1 MTKDHSPSQTYL
13 KAFLS
18 LDRPN
23 FLNIYRKSDPSK
35 PFLSRPSKVCYEKNG
50 DGNTRF
56 KNHLIL
62 RSFLQPIEQRWP
74 NVISDLEEQKIKKG
88 TLGVIAAYLAY
99 LKLLSPVAK
108 RCNTSLIAQDLNNIR
123 EFQDKYSKNNS
134 VITSSLTED
143 QIQISIDRDFANA
156 PAILALVPLSFA
168 IGKGTFC
175 ILYNNTPKPFLTS
188 DNPAIPISMG
198 GMNGFTYFPLTPS
211 ISIVLQPDPKI
222 ASFPESLQEKDFDNA
237 TCNFSILNIKE
248 RRVEEFNNEIVKFTE
263 DKVIS
268 NINASWITEL
278 IQKFQH
284 YRTENVSTKIDDSTY
299 MYQQQ
304 AVGCTQK

>member
-13 KAFLS
+13 KAFCS
-18 LDRPN
+18 LDKPD
-23 FLNIYRKSDPSK
+23 FLNIYRKSGLSE
-35 PFLSRPSKVCYEKNG
+35 PFLSKPLKVCYEKNG
-50 DGNTRF
+50 DSNARF
-56 KNHLIL
+56 KNTFIL

-74 NVISDLEEQKIKKG
+74 NVISDLEEQKVKDG

-108 RCNTSLIAQDLNNIR
+108 RCNTSLMAQDLNNLR
-123 EFQDKYSKNNS
+123 EFQDRYSKNNS

-143 QIQISIDRDFANA
+143 QIQISINRDSANA
-156 PAILALVPLSFA
+156 PAILALARLSFA
-168 IGKGTFC
+168 ISKGTFY

-188 DNPAIPISMG
+188 DNPAIPISIEG
-198 GMNGFTYFPLTPS
+198 VYGLTYFPLTPS
-211 ISIVLQPDPKI
+211 ISILLQLDPKM
-222 ASFPESLQEKDFDNA
+222 ASFPESLQQKDFDNA

-268 NINASWITEL
+268 NINASWITE
-278 IQKFQH
+278 IVQKFQH
-284 YRTENVSTKIDDSTY
+284 YRTEIVSTKIDDSTY
-299 MYQQQ
+299 MYEQQ
-304 AVGCTQK
+304 AVG